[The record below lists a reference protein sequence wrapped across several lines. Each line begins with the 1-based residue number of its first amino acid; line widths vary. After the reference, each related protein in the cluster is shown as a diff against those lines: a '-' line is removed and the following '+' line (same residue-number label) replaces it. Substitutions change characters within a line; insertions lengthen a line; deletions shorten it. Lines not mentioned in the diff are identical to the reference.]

1 MTRGCGGAECSA
13 ASSTWAGR
21 GADPENI
28 GPPDRRRE
36 ASLGAWTLVVLVLL
50 STGVVAVC
58 PGARK
63 LTMWLFADAA
73 GLPPN

>member
-1 MTRGCGGAECSA
+1 MFRSILDM
-13 ASSTWAGR
+13 GR
-21 GADPENI
+21 EGADPENI

-58 PGARK
+58 LGARK